1 MGKPEHKSP
10 MPTPK
15 KQSVAE
21 KLAKLEEL
29 LAWFESDDVTV
40 EAALEKYKVALAL
53 AKDVEGEL
61 QNAKNQVEII
71 KKKFSDA

>member
-1 MGKPEHKSP
+1 